1 MKRRIILFIF
11 VLFSFICFASGSFD
25 SESLPEYK
33 VKELEQQLRQN
44 KNVKDVEVFKTSEYA
59 KFCDAKVTLKN
70 DEILYFMN
78 HYSTAEYLLKINDF
92 IIIDWYPFPGK
103 KNLSENKCNW
113 HLIIGPAKLSLF
125 CSIKNKKITYK
136 TVPSVVFDIINNYSE
151 FYKWVQSLP
160 DCPFDLSREKF
171 ILPSDESLVLPESW
185 NKYDSPYTYEIDG
198 IPHKIFKLKIKDFD
212 VFAEVQNFDE
222 SEKKRWICD

>member
-1 MKRRIILFIF
+1 MRSYIITIIF

-59 KFCDAKVTLKN
+59 KFCDVKVTLEN
-70 DEILYFMN
+70 DEILYFRN
-78 HYSTAEYLLKINDF
+78 HYSVNEWLLKVNDYV
-92 IIIDWYPFPGK
+92 IIDWSPSPGLK
-103 KNLSENKCNW
+103 YLSENKIDW
-113 HLIIGPAKLSLF
+113 YLIAGHIDLKLF
-125 CSIKNKKITYK
+125 CNIRNQKVTNKA
-136 TVPSVVFDIINNYSE
+136 VSSVMFDIINNYSE
-151 FYKWVQSLP
+151 FYKWVLSLP

-171 ILPSDESLVLPESW
+171 ILSSDEPLILPESW

-198 IPHKIFKLKIKDFD
+198 IPHKIFKLKVKDLD
-212 VFAEVQNFDE
+212 TFADAQNFDE